1 MNTISKDTFWFSHD
15 YNAKDDPKCVLLIDQ
30 LGLEGYGIFWVLIET
45 LRGQPEL
52 CYPMALI
59 PALAKRYGTTAQ
71 KMEAVIRGFDL
82 FEVREEKFFYSN
94 SLIDRVMRYKEIQDK
109 KSAAA
114 LKANQIRWEK
124 EKERRLLEASERTP
138 DGIQTESERTPNLSN
153 NKGKEIKGNN
163 IDSSL
168 HSESSS
174 SDKQAED
181 VTPELFPSK
190 KELTPQE
197 LQAMWNEGRGKLPKV
212 ATLTEDRKR
221 KAKARIAEFGKTQ
234 EEQRAR
240 ILDIMEHIR
249 QSEFL
254 QVTWGKCNFDWLIA
268 NGGNWVKVVEGNYDN
283 KVGGTKNIN
292 DKWKE

>member
-1 MNTISKDTFWFSHD
+1 
-15 YNAKDDPKCVLLIDQ
+15 
-30 LGLEGYGIFWVLIET
+30 
-45 LRGQPEL
+45 
-52 CYPMALI
+52 
-59 PALAKRYGTTAQ
+59 
-71 KMEAVIRGFDL
+71 
-82 FEVREEKFFYSN
+82 
-94 SLIDRVMRYKEIQDK
+94 
-109 KSAAA
+109 
-114 LKANQIRWEK
+114 
-124 EKERRLLEASERTP
+124 
-138 DGIQTESERTPNLSN
+138 
-153 NKGKEIKGNN
+153 
-163 IDSSL
+163 
-168 HSESSS
+168 
-174 SDKQAED
+174 
-181 VTPELFPSK
+181 
-190 KELTPQE
+190 
-197 LQAMWNEGRGKLPKV
+197 MWNEGRGKLPKV